1 MADYTKFTVSS
12 KKDTASGAYA
22 LEDYDRDLRK
32 LRNAI
37 KSTLPEG
44 TNVFESEKAINAR
57 SGRMTQAFY
66 VPAEYATNISKV
78 LNTLSS
84 KLLYDGGDVKYKAT
98 RARKLNDA
106 DEEFLRNKN
115 KEDSKEKTAV
125 ALFTKASFLK
135 VIAILTTI
143 GETVRRIFSAV
154 LDLSTKT
161 VKDME
166 TAHNLG
172 LSYDYVRK
180 AGYTET
186 AHGMKEGTIT
196 EAITEIQSKFG
207 NITKLD
213 ETAISDLALVMGGK
227 VEELVKSGLGSSDP
241 DKLLGTIIDSFNERA
256 NAGYNS
262 IGQYVGEQQARRE
275 LYSYLLKISP
285 TWADI
290 FATMQEEQHNIN
302 SIFRDQAE
310 TFEQW
315 KNLTPANRDFGQ
327 NSIDRNVTATLGQE
341 WNLVRSEIQQVKD
354 AIMTSLAPQLLSI
367 LRWIENWRFGLS
379 ETENR
384 RLNAKNKA
392 LNLAEIERVSGVLE
406 EMEEVK
412 DTLNPSEIA
421 YYAEMKEYKKALE
434 DANKGDSKGNIR
446 NATRTP
452 EEIRQD
458 AVEDLRTLLTSP
470 DNIARAV
477 LGDLFFE
484 LSPLKHNFLHP
495 NYEEMKRAV
504 ADYGMDIQPDVE
516 EYGADIIERNN
527 AKIKERNKKVEK
539 EVKARENKQRSQIAK
554 EAGTKESGFLLTGE
568 KRIKQML
575 DFLGSTLKEQN
586 LPLPEFLTDSNLTQA
601 QKRDQAIKEGYFT
614 SSTNSR
620 FENDNW
626 TPHINP
632 DKLIDR
638 EAIEEQVKQAI
649 PVPSLESSVPE
660 DYIDSDDFWKYLYT
674 KHTYW
679 FGDKVNNMLADKYAE
694 ESEKN
699 NKWAGIS
706 LVNQQIQE
714 IAQGFGAGASGY
726 ITQSTSMNGG
736 ETTHNLVLTIKDTKG
751 RTETFDLGSFK
762 GMVGS
767 DSVTNIYVD
776 DTGDV
781 HYQSTDTTAGMG
793 TSASGGI

>member
-1 MADYTKFTVSS
+1 MADYAKFTIYGQ
-12 KKDTASGAYA
+12 KDTATGAYPISSTDK
-22 LEDYDRDLRK
+22 DYSKFRS
-32 LRNAI
+32 AI
-37 KSTLPEG
+37 KSALPEDAELL
-44 TNVFESEKAINAR
+44 ESVKAVGKL
-57 SGRMTQAFY
+57 GRTVKSFY
-66 VPAEYATNISKV
+66 VIDEYATNVARALREVNQKIIFSGK
-78 LNTLSS
+78 NE
-84 KLLYDGGDVKYKAT
+84 GGGEKYNITK
-98 RARKLNDA
+98 ARKLNES
-106 DEEFLRNKN
+106 DEAFLRAEEQRKLEEQRKAEEQREAKERREAERQRKAEERRKAEEQKKENLGSDNDNKDN
-115 KEDSKEKTAV
+115 KDKEESDSKEKTAV

-196 EAITEIQSKFG
+196 EAIADIQSKFG

-601 QKRDQAIKEGYFT
+601 QKRDQAIKDGCGDGTFRTKWY
-614 SSTNSR
+614 
-620 FENDNW
+620 
-626 TPHINP
+626 
-632 DKLIDR
+632 
-638 EAIEEQVKQAI
+638 
-649 PVPSLESSVPE
+649 E
-660 DYIDSDDFWKYLYT
+660 DT
-674 KHTYW
+674 
-679 FGDKVNNMLADKYAE
+679 
-694 ESEKN
+694 
-699 NKWAGIS
+699 
-706 LVNQQIQE
+706 
-714 IAQGFGAGASGY
+714 
-726 ITQSTSMNGG
+726 
-736 ETTHNLVLTIKDTKG
+736 
-751 RTETFDLGSFK
+751 
-762 GMVGS
+762 
-767 DSVTNIYVD
+767 
-776 DTGDV
+776 
-781 HYQSTDTTAGMG
+781 
-793 TSASGGI
+793 